1 MTTEDAIREILQN
14 IGDDPRREGLIETPK
29 RVANAYKEFF
39 AGYSQDPEKIIKT
52 FTNEGY
58 DEMLLVKDIEYFSHC
73 EHHIVPFFGIVHVAY
88 IPDKKITGLSKIPRL
103 VEVFARRLQNQERLT
118 VQIGK
123 TLFDILKPKGVAVFV
138 SGKHLC
144 MSARG
149 IKKASS
155 ITTTTAF
162 FGNFEKDG
170 NLRNDFFHQINR

>member
-1 MTTEDAIREILQN
+1 MKTEEAVLEMLKN
-14 IGDDPRREGLIETPK
+14 IGDDPQREGLIETPK
-29 RVANAYKEFF
+29 RVAKAHKEFF
-39 AGYSQDPEKIIKT
+39 SGYSQNPKEILKT

-58 DEMLLVKDIEYFSHC
+58 DEMLVVKDIEYFSHC
-73 EHHIVPFFGIVHVAY
+73 EHHIVPFFGMVHVAY

-123 TLFDILKPKGVAVFV
+123 TLFETLKPKGVAVFV

-144 MSARG
+144 MVARG

-162 FGNFEKDG
+162 FGDFET
-170 NLRNDFFHQINR
+170 NEALRNDFFHQVNN